1 MKVVEK
7 ILQQYIIDSEK
18 SLSIIFRFHMGRRD
32 KMKKVA
38 AIYIRVSTDSQAEEG
53 YSIEAQKEQL
63 TAYCVSKGIKNY
75 DYYIDGGW
83 SGSNINRPEMQRLIR
98 EVKEDKISHV
108 IVYKL
113 DRLSRSQKDT
123 LYLIEDVFN
132 PHNVDF
138 VSLNESMDTSTPM
151 GRLMLGILSAFA
163 QLERENIRMRTRMGM
178 KERVK
183 SGLWMGGGRVPFG
196 YDYDSSQGI
205 LVPNKDAEKV
215 RQIYQLYID
224 GKSPQEIAILLGLKY
239 DKLVNQI
246 LTRKINYGVIEYNGE
261 EYQGKHEPII
271 SKETFD
277 IAMERMEGRKVVRA
291 NNSDHLLTGVVYCG
305 RCGAKMRYM
314 KWGKKGYKLVCYSQQ
329 KSKPYLVK
337 DPDCDQDKVW
347 ADEIEDVVA
356 KEIVRF
362 ASNYDKPDTT
372 PSVVGED
379 SLSLLQKQQGELNR
393 KLKRLYNIYAE
404 DGDDM
409 LLETIQDLKEQ
420 IESVNKKIQ
429 METDSEQVEK
439 RRKERIDLLTSV
451 SDLWDNMSAQNQKTV
466 IRKLVKRVTVTDDH
480 ATIDFTI

>member
-1 MKVVEK
+1 
-7 ILQQYIIDSEK
+7 
-18 SLSIIFRFHMGRRD
+18 
-32 KMKKVA
+32 MKKIA
-38 AIYIRVSTDSQAEEG
+38 AIYIRVSTDIQAEEG

-83 SGSNINRPEMQRLIR
+83 SGSNIDRPEMQRLIKD
-98 EVKEDKISHV
+98 VKDDKISHV

-215 RQIYQLYID
+215 KQIYKLYIE
-224 GKSPQEIAILLGLKY
+224 GKSPQDIADLLGLKY

-246 LTRKINYGVIEYNGE
+246 LVRKSNYGIIEYNGE

-271 SKETFD
+271 SKETYD
-277 IAMERMEGRKVVRA
+277 IAMQCMEQRKTTRT
-291 NNSDHLLTGVVYCG
+291 NNSEHLLTGLIYCG
-305 RCGAKMRYM
+305 KCGAKMRYQ
-314 KWGKKGYKLVCYSQQ
+314 KWGNKGCKLICYSQQ
-329 KSKPYLVK
+329 KSKKYLIK
-337 DPDCDQDKVW
+337 DPDCDQEKIW
-347 ADEIEDVVA
+347 ADEIEGYVVNA
-356 KEIVRF
+356 LFQF
-362 ASNYDKPDTT
+362 ADNYEPSKTESIIEKDKLTLLYNQKN
-372 PSVVGED
+372 E
-379 SLSLLQKQQGELNR
+379 LSK

-404 DGDDM
+404 QDDDM
-409 LLETIQDLKEQ
+409 LLETISDVKKQLD
-420 IESVNKKIQ
+420 SVNKKI
-429 METDSEQVEK
+429 EQDIQNDTEEK
-439 RRKERIDLLTSV
+439 QRKDKICILRNLSSIWNDITANEK
-451 SDLWDNMSAQNQKTV
+451 KTI
-466 IRKLVKRVTVTDDH
+466 IRKLVDKIVVTDNH
-480 ATIDFTI
+480 VHINFLI

>member
-1 MKVVEK
+1 
-7 ILQQYIIDSEK
+7 
-18 SLSIIFRFHMGRRD
+18 
-32 KMKKVA
+32 MKKIA
-38 AIYIRVSTDSQAEEG
+38 AIYIRVSTDIQAEEG

-83 SGSNINRPEMQRLIR
+83 SGSNIDRPEMQRLIKD
-98 EVKEDKISHV
+98 VKDDKISHV

-215 RQIYQLYID
+215 KQIYKLYIE
-224 GKSPQEIAILLGLKY
+224 GKSPQDIADLLGLKY

-246 LTRKINYGVIEYNGE
+246 LVRKSNYGIIEYNDE

-271 SKETFD
+271 SKETYD
-277 IAMERMEGRKVVRA
+277 IAMQCMEQRKTTRT
-291 NNSDHLLTGVVYCG
+291 NNSEHLLTGLIYCG
-305 RCGAKMRYM
+305 KCGAKMRYQ
-314 KWGKKGYKLVCYSQQ
+314 KWGNKGCKLICYSQQ
-329 KSKPYLVK
+329 KSKKYLIK
-337 DPDCDQDKVW
+337 DPDCDQEKIW
-347 ADEIEDVVA
+347 ADEIEGYVVNA
-356 KEIVRF
+356 LFQF
-362 ASNYDKPDTT
+362 ADNYEPSKTESLIEKDKLTLLYNQKN
-372 PSVVGED
+372 E
-379 SLSLLQKQQGELNR
+379 LSK

-404 DGDDM
+404 QDDDM
-409 LLETIQDLKEQ
+409 LLETISDVKKQLD
-420 IESVNKKIQ
+420 SVNKKI
-429 METDSEQVEK
+429 EQNIQNNTEEK
-439 RRKERIDLLTSV
+439 QRKEKIGILRNLSSIWNDITA
-451 SDLWDNMSAQNQKTV
+451 NEKKTI
-466 IRKLVKRVTVTDDH
+466 IRKLVDKIVITDNH
-480 ATIDFTI
+480 VHINFSI